1 MSHVGFWA
9 AGPEGN
15 LRPVPTGMQAPADA
29 GPSAQTVAEE
39 PADRSCEGVG
49 GRWQAREDTLSGELG
64 WEGRGRDRE
73 PKPPSPGRASCV
85 TVGASG
91 PHQQLPRAAW
101 ELREVDMEQKQH

>member
-1 MSHVGFWA
+1 MQGPVLKLRLRSQQTDHVREW
-9 AGPEGN
+9 E
-15 LRPVPTGMQAPADA
+15 
-29 GPSAQTVAEE
+29 
-39 PADRSCEGVG
+39 

-64 WEGRGRDRE
+64 WEGGGKDRE

-85 TVGASG
+85 TIGASG